1 MHADKTHRNYNGH
14 FVYPE
19 DAEDLKAHPFFMG
32 IPWDSMQQYNPPFVP
47 RVKSW
52 EDTKYF
58 DDEGPV
64 SDLDTATSEEET
76 FRPLE
81 LENNPPRASCHQQE
95 AQNIV
100 PETPPVERGLVPN
113 PLVAPN
119 SKKGKEKRRPRDK
132 VLRDVTCGKMALSMR
147 KNDAFKGY
155 SYHRSK
161 SISEVIEE
169 ILADEGVL
177 YESDFLIGRE

>member
-1 MHADKTHRNYNGH
+1 
-14 FVYPE
+14 
-19 DAEDLKAHPFFMG
+19 
-32 IPWDSMQQYNPPFVP
+32 MQQYNPPFVP

-64 SDLDTATSEEET
+64 SDIDTATSEEGSQ
-76 FRPLE
+76 PLD

-95 AQNIV
+95 AQSIV
-100 PETPPVERGLVPN
+100 PETPPAEKGLNAN
-113 PLVAPN
+113 PLVMLKI
-119 SKKGKEKRRPRDK
+119 KKGKEKKRPRDK
-132 VLRDVTCGKMALSMR
+132 VLRDLTCGRTVLRMR

-161 SISEVIEE
+161 GVSEVIDEV
-169 ILADEGVL
+169 LADEGVL
-177 YESDFLIGRE
+177 CESDFLIGSE